1 MQVIRKVHSEPI
13 PGYRLIEPLGRGGF
27 GEVWKC
33 EVPGGFV
40 KAIKFVRGTDDN
52 INSTSSGADQEL
64 HALQYIK
71 SIRHPFLLSIER
83 VEVVGKD
90 LVIVMELADRSLH
103 DLLEEYRKKG
113 EPGLPRRELIGYL
126 REAAEVLDLMNQ
138 EYGLKHLDVKPRNL
152 FLVGR
157 HIKVAD
163 FGLVSSLAD
172 LVTDGGEALMNAI
185 TPLYAAPE
193 TFSGK
198 VTLYSDQYSLAVTY
212 HELLTGQLPI
222 TAKSVRQLTLLV
234 ATAEPDLSGLAE
246 SDRPILARALAKE
259 PRQRYPSCMAF
270 VEALEAASPP
280 KSESVPPSQA
290 RSTSVEIALGD
301 TTNTTIL
308 SSSETKQPS
317 GVYRRNSRMVQA
329 VRPTGP
335 NDGPLP
341 GYHLLECLGRG
352 PAGEAWQ
359 ARGPRAE
366 PRVVRFLTQPD
377 PAHYPPG
384 EEPLE
389 RLLALAH
396 DSLARLDV
404 VPVGHERLALISAAG
419 EMSLLSRFKEC
430 QAGGQPGIPRR
441 ELLGYLGLA
450 ADALDQLYHL
460 HELQHLTLAPRH
472 LTFQRGRFILLEFGL
487 AELLWLPEGLQPSA
501 LNPRY
506 SAVELFDGLVSDAC
520 DQYSLALMFQEML
533 LGVHPL
539 RQLSARYMAS
549 AKHRAQ
555 PDLSLL
561 SARDQAILMTALH
574 PDPEKRFRSCQ
585 ELVLALEEATPP
597 EAVGIPD
604 TVGSR
609 PAPSRLV
616 ASPSAPLPRVE
627 RRASSTS
634 LPVPQP
640 RVERRAS
647 STSLP
652 PVQAGGGGAAA
663 NPSRGQVVLPPL
675 SALPPR
681 PASLQAGREQNWRPV
696 VEEIVAEASREHH
709 ILLAGTLHYQLLA
722 SGRIEHR
729 AWARLAPGIA
739 RLKITGFREQWH
751 AESTVCRETH
761 FVMAVRTS
769 GSMLQRALGR
779 VPGLVIDV
787 SLGSPRVD
795 SNLTP
800 IRVTIHPSSGG
811 SARAEQIL
819 TELGPPLLESLRT
832 YLAMQSERADQER
845 FPYDDVVVVQSPSGQ
860 SVTGRLRDIGRDG
873 LCLYSPATVPAGSV
887 TLTLTRPGS
896 TQTVQVPGWVRDC
909 VAGDDGRFEV
919 EVTLGSEE
927 RKNMP

>member
-1 MQVIRKVHSEPI
+1 MQVICKVNSEPI
-13 PGYRLIEPLGRGGF
+13 PGYRLLEPLGRGGF

-33 EVPGGFV
+33 EAPGGLL
-40 KAIKFVRGTDDN
+40 KAIKFVHGNDGN
-52 INSTSSGADQEL
+52 INCTTSGADQEL

-83 VEVVGKD
+83 VEIVGVD

-103 DLLEEYRKKG
+103 DLLVEYRKKG
-113 EPGLPRRELIGYL
+113 EPGLARRELISYL

-172 LVTDGGEALMNAI
+172 LFNDGGEALMNAI

-198 VTLYSDQYSLAVTY
+198 VTLFSDQYSLAVTY

-222 TAKSVRQLTLLV
+222 TAKSVRQLMLL
-234 ATAEPDLSGLAE
+234 ATTAEPDLSHLPE
-246 SDRPILARALAKE
+246 NDRPILARALAKE
-259 PRQRYPSCMAF
+259 PRERYPTCMAF
-270 VEALEAASPP
+270 IEALEAVSPP
-280 KSESVPPSQA
+280 MSGSFPTTRA
-290 RSTSVEIALGD
+290 RSTSVEITLGD
-301 TTNTTIL
+301 MTNTTVL
-308 SSSETKQPS
+308 PSSETKQPS

-329 VRPTGP
+329 VRPTAPGE
-335 NDGPLP
+335 GPLP
-341 GYHLLECLGRG
+341 GYQLLECLGRG
-352 PAGEAWQ
+352 PAGEVWQ
-359 ARGPRAE
+359 ARGPRGE

-384 EEPLE
+384 GEPID

-396 DSLARLDV
+396 DSLSRLDV
-404 VPVGHERLALISAAG
+404 VPVGQQRLALISEAG

-441 ELLGYLGLA
+441 ELLGYLGQA
-450 ADALDQLYHL
+450 ADALDQLYHM
-460 HELQHLTLAPRH
+460 HELQHLALAPRH
-472 LTFQRGRFILLEFGL
+472 LTFQRGRFLLLEFGL

-506 SAVELFDGLVSDAC
+506 SAVELFDGLISDAC

-533 LGVHPL
+533 IGVHPL
-539 RQLSARYMAS
+539 RQLSARHMGS
-549 AKHRAQ
+549 AKHRAR

-574 PDPEKRFRSCQ
+574 PEPVRRFRSCR
-585 ELVLALEEATPP
+585 ELVLALEEASPP
-597 EAVGIPD
+597 EAIAVSEAVGLL
-604 TVGSR
+604 
-609 PAPSRLV
+609 PAPSPLV
-616 ASPSAPLPRVE
+616 PLPPNPRPRVE
-627 RRASSTS
+627 RGASSTS
-634 LPVPQP
+634 LPAPLHH
-640 RVERRAS
+640 VERAAS
-647 STSLP
+647 NTSVP
-652 PVQAGGGGAAA
+652 PFQAGRGGATV

-675 SALPPR
+675 TALPPR
-681 PASLQAGREQNWRPV
+681 PSAPVGRDQSWRLAV
-696 VEEIVAEASREHH
+696 KEIVAEASREHQ
-709 ILLAGTLHYQLLA
+709 ILPAGTLHYQLLA
-722 SGRIEHR
+722 GIRIEHR

-739 RLKITGFREQWH
+739 RLKMAGFREQWH
-751 AESTVCRETH
+751 AESMVCRETR

-769 GSMLQRALGR
+769 GSMLQRCLGR

-787 SLGSPRVD
+787 SLGSPRID

-800 IRVTIHPSSGG
+800 IRVTIYPSAG
-811 SARAEQIL
+811 SSAHADQVL
-819 TELGPPLLESLRT
+819 AELGPPLLESLHT
-832 YLAMQSERADQER
+832 HFNSQSDRGAQER
-845 FPYDDVVVVQSPSGQ
+845 FPYGKNVVVQSPGGQ
-860 SVTGRLRDIGRDG
+860 SIAAQLRDIGRDA
-873 LCLYSPATVPAGSV
+873 LCLYSPGPLPAGAV
-887 TLTLTRPGS
+887 TVTLTRPGS
-896 TQTVQVPGWVRDC
+896 TQTVQVPGSVRDC
-909 VAGDDGRFEV
+909 VAGDEGRFEV

-927 RKNMP
+927 RKNLT